1 MTTNDER
8 ELHERLNRALEVI
21 EAHPAPI
28 DDAIRRGRVIRG
40 RRRRGAMA
48 GAAAGVMACAG
59 LVAGLVVLLSPHGYT
74 TEAEASGGRP
84 GYTVTVRPPG
94 PHAPAGLIASGTV
107 NGKRWALTADKP
119 GSSGV
124 GPDQQFFA
132 SGAAFGS
139 AGPAYTG
146 PPLNGGDLYP
156 VNFIVLTGGPTQVQF
171 GAVRADVSYVTVKL
185 GNGTVLTLHPV
196 KVYGGRAVA
205 FAVPLGA
212 PVIDAIGHLTSGS
225 SQAAIP
231 FNEPGGISVFGLWQ
245 GNGEFGPQPASGR
258 IGSGTFAGHAWSAT
272 VYQGPWGVCVIAGGG
287 GIRAIDCDPATG
299 ATLGTSVM
307 FWTGGTPA
315 VASGSAAASV
325 VRVVVTQ
332 PGGKTTRVPLV
343 TVGDGKFFAFPMNP
357 GHRAWKWT
365 AYDASGGIVASSSV
379 TPERT

>member
-1 MTTNDER
+1 VSINDER
-8 ELHERLNRALEVI
+8 DLRERLDLAFAAIVPG
-21 EAHPAPI
+21 PAPV
-28 DDAIRRGRVIRG
+28 DGTVRRGKGIRW
-40 RRRRGAMA
+40 RRRAA
-48 GAAAGVMACAG
+48 AAAGVAA
-59 LVAGLVVLLSPHGYT
+59 LVAAASVGIPSVVGAVRHSAPSASSYT
-74 TEAEASGGRP
+74 A
-84 GYTVTVRPPG
+84 TVQAPG

-119 GSSGV
+119 GSNGA
-124 GPDQQFFA
+124 GPDQQVFA

-139 AGPAYTG
+139 ARPAYTG

-212 PVIDAIGHLTSGS
+212 PVDDAIGHLTSGS

-231 FNEPGGISVFGLWQ
+231 FNEPGGISAFGLWQ
-245 GNGEFGPQPASGR
+245 GNGESGPQRASGR
-258 IGSGTFAGHAWSAT
+258 IGSGTFAGHDWSAT

-287 GIRAIDCDPATG
+287 GTRAIDSLPATG
-299 ATLGTSVM
+299 AALGTEVW
-307 FWTGGTPA
+307 FWTAGTPA
-315 VASGSAAASV
+315 VAVGSAAPRV
-325 VRVVVTQ
+325 IRVVVTE

-343 TVGDGKFFAFPMNP
+343 TVGEGKFFAFPMSP
-357 GHRAWKWT
+357 GDRAWKWT
-365 AYDASGGIVASSSV
+365 AYDASGGVVASSSV
-379 TPERT
+379 TPEMTPERTR